1 MQVNIAVRHGELSA
15 DAHDRVIE
23 KAQTLPKYYDRI
35 TALYVTVD
43 LAREL
48 SPSVEIRATAEHT
61 EDFVAVAEAPS
72 VAAALDSVL
81 DKVREQLRRYKDKS
95 RDHHATALKHL
106 PDPAAEEGA
115 QG

>member
-1 MQVNIAVRHGELSA
+1 MQVNIAVRHGELSPES
-15 DAHDRVIE
+15 HDRLIE

-43 LAREL
+43 LGREL

-61 EDFVAVAEAPS
+61 EDFVAVAEAPN
-72 VAAALDSVL
+72 VAAALDAVL
-81 DKVREQLRRYKDKS
+81 DKLREQLRRYKDKS

-106 PDPAAEEGA
+106 PGSPIEEDAEG
-115 QG
+115 

>member
-15 DAHDRVIE
+15 EAHDRVIE

-43 LAREL
+43 LGREL

-72 VAAALDSVL
+72 VAAALDAVL

-95 RDHHATALKHL
+95 RAHHATALKHL
-106 PDPAAEEGA
+106 PDGATEEAAES
-115 QG
+115 